1 MTGSRAHT
9 EPVDGC
15 RNSHMHQIQKL
26 EIVGFKSFCDRTQI
40 VFHEG
45 CTAIVGPNGC
55 GKSNIADA
63 ISWVVGEQSAKSL
76 RTDRMEGVIFNGT
89 QARKATNFAEV
100 TLSLSLLANPNLPE
114 ELKLSINPEAFTVGR
129 RLYRSGE
136 SEYHLDGR
144 RCRLK
149 DIQALFEGTGLGP
162 NSYALIEQGR
172 IGQILSSKP
181 ADRRSL
187 IEEAARITL
196 FKSRRY
202 SAEMKLELAQQN
214 LLRVNDIVS
223 EVTRQLNS
231 LRRQAA
237 KARRYNRL
245 REELRGLQKLKVGME
260 QRELQGRMEQ
270 CAARFAAAQQQEQ
283 AVLTALAR
291 LEESRVSGQEVLR
304 ELGERVNQTRD
315 RLAELRVDAGNSSS
329 LKQSQEAQS
338 RGLAERSKDLDRELG
353 TITDREQLVR
363 REQERLAQFSESLN
377 TEIEKEQALLDAEQ
391 ARSEVLQESI
401 KKTEAEIEEK
411 RAFLLNRAGK
421 LSDLKNQQT
430 RCQENLQRI
439 AARTDRI
446 EAEREVRAGESGRTR
461 NQLAGFMEQTSATA
475 IRGGEIAS
483 QQEQLEARAAKLAK
497 RLDQVTAELAG
508 KQEEHSIMQHRYVSL
523 EEVERRRTNYSEG
536 VQKFLSTQTPGE
548 EACTAQTLADLLE
561 TDAAYEAAVEDYL
574 NDPLQYILV
583 GGLEDAVQSVERVKR
598 IGAGKCT
605 FMTLRNGHSQH
616 VPASRPA
623 VGGDGVVGYLDDLL
637 RMRDD
642 VREAFER
649 ALPEYASTVM
659 VTDLPTA
666 LRVAE
671 THSGMNFLTM
681 TGEAYSPKGTLSAV
695 GERKSMAGF
704 LALKREKR
712 NLERNLASLRTKIE
726 KIRAEA
732 AELRTEQTSV
742 SESLQALGA
751 EARKLDIEKLV
762 LQHQIER
769 LEAELHKI
777 EQSENVAAMELSQL
791 LAEKSE
797 FETKRAEADAGIEEI
812 EERSRLSSEELHELS
827 ARLESL
833 KSDNLALSK
842 TLAALAS
849 AHAVKRERLSGVES
863 ELQRLGREAEDLK
876 RRNAAIHTEK
886 SQALEG
892 IAELEAARKA
902 TEQLIVELSRKISE
916 TEAALAG
923 QQNDLAAQQ
932 DVLAALE
939 GQLRSTHE
947 EREKAMGVRN
957 TIEIEKTRIESDLE
971 HLRRNCE
978 EEFHQTVNDILAQIE
993 ESDWQ
998 RDHAEVVQSFESL
1011 RERVEGF
1018 GAINMRALEEYQELE
1033 ERYQFL
1039 SNQKTD
1045 IEQSIA
1051 DTMKAIAEINRRSI
1065 EQFQDAFMN
1074 IRENFI
1080 EVFQI
1085 LFKGGQCDLRL
1096 LDEGDLLESGI
1107 DIVAQPPGKRL
1118 QNVLLLSGGE
1128 KALTA
1133 LALLIAIFR
1142 YRPSPFCVLDEV
1154 DAPLDDANVIRFTEL
1169 ISALSKETQFLII
1182 THNKRTM
1189 EIAQTLYGVTM
1200 EDPGVSKIVSV
1211 DFRTHEEAL
1220 AS

>member
-1 MTGSRAHT
+1 M
-9 EPVDGC
+9 
-15 RNSHMHQIQKL
+15 NQIRKL

-40 VFHEG
+40 IFHEG
-45 CTAIVGPNGC
+45 CTGIVGPNGC

-100 TLSLSLLANPNLPE
+100 VLSLSLKKNPNLPE
-114 ELKLSINPEAFTVGR
+114 ALNLNPEGFTVGR

-136 SEYHLDGR
+136 SEYSLDGR

-214 LLRVNDIVS
+214 LLRVNDIVQ

-245 REELRGLQKLKVGME
+245 REELRGLHKLKVGLE
-260 QRELQGRMEQ
+260 HRELKNHLEQ
-270 CAARFAAAQQQEQ
+270 CTDRFAAAKEQEQ
-283 AVLTALAR
+283 LILQSLAR
-291 LEESRVSGQEVLR
+291 VEESRAGGQEAC
-304 ELGERVNQTRD
+304 RVFEGQLNETRD
-315 RLAELRVDAGNSSS
+315 RLAALRVEAGNAAGK
-329 LKQSQEAQS
+329 KQSQEIQCRS
-338 RGLAERSKDLDRELG
+338 LEERLRELDRELAAIG
-353 TITDREQLVR
+353 EREQLVV
-363 REQERLAQFSESLN
+363 REQERLGQSSIALKA
-377 TEIEKEQALLDAEQ
+377 EIAVEQAALDGDQ
-391 ARSEVLQESI
+391 ARGEVLVEAI
-401 KKTEAEIEEK
+401 RETEGRIEET
-411 RAFLLNRAGK
+411 RAFLLNRAGR
-421 LSDLKNQQT
+421 LSDLKNQGM
-430 RCQENLQRI
+430 RCQENLARI
-439 AARTDRI
+439 AARLDRI
-446 EAEREVRAGESGRTR
+446 QVEREAKAGERSR
-461 NQLAGFMEQTSATA
+461 L
-475 IRGGEIAS
+475 
-483 QQEQLEARAAKLAK
+483 QEQLGTLQSAAGTTAARLQEVLEQQRELEARSADLGN
-497 RLDQVTAELAG
+497 RLDRVSAELSG
-508 KQEEHSIMQHRYVSL
+508 FQEEHSIMQHRYTSL

-536 VQKFLSTQTPGE
+536 VQKFLSTQVPGE
-548 EACTAQTLADLLE
+548 QACSSQTLADYLD
-561 TDAAYEAAVEDYL
+561 TDPAYETAVEDYL
-574 NDPLQYILV
+574 NDPLQYIVV
-583 GGLEDAVQSVERVKR
+583 GGLEDAVQSVERLKR

-605 FMTLRNGHSQH
+605 FMTLRNGHTRHAPPS
-616 VPASRPA
+616 PRPA
-623 VGGDGVVGYLDDLL
+623 LGGEGVVGYLDDLL

-649 ALPEYASTVM
+649 ALPDFASTVM
-659 VTDLPTA
+659 VSDLPTA
-666 LRVAE
+666 FKVAE
-671 THSGMNFLTM
+671 TRSDANYLTLS
-681 TGEAYSPKGTLSAV
+681 GEAYSPKGTLSAV

-712 NLERNLASLRTKIE
+712 ELTRSLASLRTRIDKARTE
-726 KIRAEA
+726 VAALKADQAAA
-732 AELRTEQTSV
+732 AESLKTLGL
-742 SESLQALGA
+742 ES
-751 EARKLDIEKLV
+751 RKLDIDKVV
-762 LQHQIER
+762 LGHQIES
-769 LEAELHKI
+769 LEGELRKLDQT
-777 EQSENVAAMELSQL
+777 ESVAGMELSQL
-791 LAEKSE
+791 LAEQKE
-797 FETKRAEADAGIEEI
+797 FEAKSAESAAGIEEI
-812 EERSRLSSEELHELS
+812 EQRSRVSNEELQELS

-833 KSDNLALSK
+833 KSENFTLSK
-842 TLAALAS
+842 ALAALAS
-849 AHAVKRERLSGVES
+849 AHAVKRERLSGIES
-863 ELQRLGREAEDLK
+863 ELQRLAREFEDVRRRGRTNQAEK
-876 RRNAAIHTEK
+876 T
-886 SQALEG
+886 QALSVISDLERARTETDAQ
-892 IAELEAARKA
+892 IAG
-902 TEQLIVELSRKISE
+902 LSRQISE
-916 TEAALAG
+916 TDAQLLDRQKE
-923 QQNDLAAQQ
+923 LAAQREI
-932 DVLAALE
+932 LASFE
-939 GQLRSTHE
+939 EQLRGLHA
-947 EREKAMGVRN
+947 ERENAMGVRSA
-957 TIEIEKTRIESDLE
+957 IEIEKTRVENDFE
-971 HLRRNCE
+971 HLKRSCE
-978 EEFHQTVNDILAQIE
+978 EEFHAPLEEILTQIE
-993 ESDWQ
+993 EPDWQ
-998 RDHAEVVQSFESL
+998 REYSEVMQAFEQM
-1011 RERVEGF
+1011 RERLEAF
-1018 GAINMRALEEYQELE
+1018 GPINMRALEEYQELE

-1039 SNQKTD
+1039 SSQRAD

-1051 DTMKAIAEINRRSI
+1051 DTQKAISEINRRSV
-1065 EQFQDAFMN
+1065 EQFQDAFTH

-1096 LDEGDLLESGI
+1096 LDEGDLLESGV

-1169 ISALSKETQFLII
+1169 ISALGKETQFLLI

-1200 EDPGVSKIVSV
+1200 EEPGVSKIVSV
-1211 DFRTHEEAL
+1211 DFHGREEAI